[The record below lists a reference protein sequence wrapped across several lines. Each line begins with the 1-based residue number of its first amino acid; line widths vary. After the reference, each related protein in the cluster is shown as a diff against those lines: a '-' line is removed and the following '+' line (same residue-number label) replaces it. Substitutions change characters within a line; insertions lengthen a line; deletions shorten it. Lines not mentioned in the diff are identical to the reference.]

1 MKTRVITGA
10 AIFAVLVAVMCLAN
24 TPVYPIA
31 LSILAVIAVN
41 EVLGVLS
48 LKKQYFMAVPAY
60 IIAAVMPTLAYVLC
74 EIMDIR
80 EYKFIITLTVVLFV
94 YMLYL
99 FVVSVFERGRFTVA
113 DLSMGLVLITYI
125 TVSFSALSVIK
136 YIGNIGFLCIGMVFM
151 GAWVSD
157 TFAYFTG
164 MLFGKHK
171 LIPEVSPKKTIE
183 GSVGAVICTTIAFIL
198 FGAVVGAVSDYNPNY
213 IVLGISGPILSVVG
227 QIGDLFAS
235 LVKREK
241 GVKDYG
247 NLLPGH
253 GGIMDRFDSIL
264 AVSGV
269 TMVIVMLFPPF
280 T

>member
-10 AIFAVLVAVMCLAN
+10 GILIALVTLLCLAN
-24 TPVYPIA
+24 TLVYPIA
-31 LSILAVIAVN
+31 LSVLAVVAVK
-41 EVLGVLS
+41 EVLNVLS

-60 IIAAVMPTLAYVLC
+60 IIAAVMPTLAYITC
-74 EIMDIR
+74 EMLMLP
-80 EYKFIITLTVVLFV
+80 EYKFIISLAATLFV

-99 FVVSVFERGRFTVA
+99 FVVAVFEKGRFTVA
-113 DLSMGLVLITYI
+113 DLSMGCILLIYV

-136 YIGNIGFLCIGMVFM
+136 CIGDIGFLCIGMVFI

-157 TFAYFTG
+157 TCAYFTG
-164 MLFGKHK
+164 VLFGKHK

-183 GSVGAVICTTIAFIL
+183 GSVGAIVFTTAAFFIYGL
-198 FGAVVGAVSDYNPNY
+198 IVGAVSNFTPNY

-269 TMVIVMLFPPF
+269 TMLIVMLFAPF
-280 T
+280 S

>member
-1 MKTRVITGA
+1 MKTRVITGTFIVA
-10 AIFAVLVAVMCLAN
+10 ALVLLLCLAN
-24 TPVYPIA
+24 TPVYPIT
-31 LSILAVIAVN
+31 LSVLAVIAVT
-41 EVLGVLS
+41 EVLDVLS
-48 LKKQYFMAVPAY
+48 LKKQRFMAIPAY
-60 IIAAVMPTLAYVLC
+60 IIAAAMPTLAYVIC
-74 EIMDIR
+74 EILMLPA
-80 EYKFIITLTVVLFV
+80 YKFIIALAAILFV

-99 FVVSVFERGRFTVA
+99 FVVAVFEKGRFTVA
-113 DLSMGLVLITYI
+113 DLSMGCILIIYI

-136 YIGNIGFLCIGMVFM
+136 YIGEIGFLCIGMVFI
-151 GAWVSD
+151 GAWISD

-164 MLFGKHK
+164 VLFGKHK

-183 GSVGAVICTTIAFIL
+183 GSVGAVICTTAAFFVYGL
-198 FGAVVGAVSDYNPNY
+198 VVGAVTDLTPNY

-247 NLLPGH
+247 KLLPGH

-264 AVSGV
+264 AVSGA
-269 TMVIVMLFPPF
+269 TMLIVMLFAPF
-280 T
+280 S